1 MNIFKEKLKKILTKF
16 SIRNSIQASTNYFYI
31 MEQILKIDDSAL
43 LSKRVVCKKDILHL
57 LPKDMQESVE
67 EICVLVNDGLPRWF
81 IFLWG
86 EGAYVYKPHSGVMEY
101 DPYAKMVSYGRI
113 YLYRKGRY
121 LRVVDGSIKTFSVY
135 LCRPHHMVLWR
146 EVKEYWMFD
155 EAGVAGYSTTCKWFR
170 RYK

>member
-1 MNIFKEKLKKILTKF
+1 MLTKF
-16 SIRNSIQASTNYFYI
+16 SIGNSIQATTNYFYI

-43 LSKRVVCKKDILHL
+43 LSKRIIKVKDIFKL
-57 LPKDMQESVE
+57 LPDKVKENVE
-67 EICVLVNDGLPRWF
+67 GICILVNDGLPRWF

-86 EGAYVYKPHSGVMEY
+86 EGAYVYKPHSGEMEY

-113 YLYRKGRY
+113 FTWRKGRY
-121 LRVVDGSIKTFSVY
+121 LRAVDGSVKTFSVY

-146 EVKEYWMFD
+146 EVREYWMFD
-155 EAGVAGYSTTCKWFR
+155 EDGETGFSNTCKWFR